1 MIKKIFYGW
10 WIVLACSLIGF
21 YVGGVIFYGFTAF
34 FEPIREE
41 FGWSYTQISFAAS
54 LRGLEM
60 GIFAP
65 LVGFLVDRFGSR
77 KLIFWGMI
85 TVGFGLILLSR
96 TQSLAMFYGSF
107 LLIAFGAGGCA
118 MVVTMAAVAN
128 WFHKN
133 VGVALGVMASGVGA
147 SGLMVPLIVQ
157 LIGVSGWR
165 TTLIILGLGMWI
177 LGIPL
182 SFVIRNRPEQYGYLP
197 DGISPSD
204 RMPHLEN
211 QDTGVKA
218 VEIGFKEALKKRA
231 FLYLIIVD
239 AIRMMIVAAVVI
251 HVMPYLSSLGLPR
264 VTAGLVAGA
273 IPLSSIIGRFVF
285 GWLGDVFDKGHVM
298 AWTFCIISLGMLAFC
313 YVQVIWIAFVFLLLF
328 SPGYGGGIVLRG
340 AILREYFGRNSF
352 GKMIGITMGAASIG
366 GIIGPTLA
374 GWVFDTFGSYHLI
387 WLIFC
392 GLSSLAIY
400 LALKIKRDIGSETT

>member
-10 WIVLACSLIGF
+10 WIVLACSLIAF

-77 KLIFWGMI
+77 NLIFWGTI
-85 TVGFGLILLSR
+85 TIGFGLILLSR

-118 MVVTMAAVAN
+118 MVVTMSTVAN
-128 WFHKN
+128 WFHRK
-133 VGVALGVMASGVGA
+133 VGLALGVMASGFGA
-147 SGLMVPLIVQ
+147 SGLMVPFIVQ
-157 LIGVSGWR
+157 LIVVSGWR
-165 TTLIILGLGMWI
+165 TTLIILGLGMLI

-204 RMPHLEN
+204 RMSHLEN
-211 QDTGVKA
+211 QDTGVKE
-218 VEIGFKEALKKRA
+218 VEIGFKEALKKKS
-231 FLYLIIVD
+231 FLYLIIVE
-239 AIRMMIVAAVVI
+239 AIRMMIVATVI
-251 HVMPYLSSLGLPR
+251 IHIMPYLSSLGLPR
-264 VTAGLVAGA
+264 ITAGLVAGA
-273 IPLSSIIGRFVF
+273 IPLFSIIGRFGF
-285 GWLGDVFDKGHVM
+285 GWLGDVFDKRYVM

-313 YVQVIWIAFVFLLLF
+313 YVQVIWVVFVFLLLF
-328 SPGYGGGIVLRG
+328 SPGYGGSIVLRG

-352 GKMIGITMGAASIG
+352 GKMIGITMGSASIG
-366 GIIGPTLA
+366 GIIGPTVA
-374 GWVFDTFGSYHLI
+374 GWAFDTFESYHFV
-387 WLIFC
+387 WLVFC
-392 GLSSLAIY
+392 GLSGLAIH
-400 LALKIKRDIGSETT
+400 LVLKIKRCSL

>member
-65 LVGFLVDRFGSR
+65 FVGFLVDRFGSR
-77 KLIFWGMI
+77 KLIFWGTI
-85 TVGFGLILLSR
+85 TAGFGLIFLSR

-133 VGVALGVMASGVGA
+133 VGIALGMMASGVGA

-218 VEIGFKEALKKRA
+218 VEIGFKEALKKRS

-273 IPLSSIIGRFVF
+273 IPLTSIIGRFGF
-285 GWLGDVFDKGHVM
+285 GWLSDVFDKRYVM
-298 AWTFCIISLGMLAFC
+298 AWSFCMISLGMLAFR
-313 YVQVIWIAFVFLLLF
+313 YVQVIWVVFVFLLLF
-328 SPGYGGGIVLRG
+328 SPGYGGGMVLRG

-352 GKMIGITMGAASIG
+352 GKMIGITMGSASIG

-374 GWVFDTFGSYHLI
+374 GWAFDTFGTYRII
-387 WLIFC
+387 WLVFC
-392 GLSSLAIY
+392 GLSGLAIH
-400 LALKIKRDIGSETT
+400 LVLKLKRCSL

>member
-41 FGWSYTQISFAAS
+41 FGWSYTQISLAAS

-77 KLIFWGMI
+77 KLIFWGTI

-107 LLIAFGAGGCA
+107 LLIAFGAGGCT

-133 VGVALGVMASGVGA
+133 VGIALGVMASGVGA

-157 LIGVSGWR
+157 LIDVSDWR

-204 RMPHLEN
+204 RMPNSKN
-211 QDTGVKA
+211 QGKG
-218 VEIGFKEALKKRA
+218 VEIGLKEAFKNRV
-231 FLYLIIVD
+231 FLYLNIVE
-239 AIRMMIVAAVVI
+239 AVRMMIVAAVVI
-251 HVMPYLSSLGLPR
+251 HIMPYLSSLGLPR
-264 VTAGLVAGA
+264 ATAGLIAGA
-273 IPLSSIIGRFVF
+273 IPLSSIIGRFFF
-285 GWLGDVFDKGHVM
+285 GWLGDAFDKKYVM

-313 YVQVIWIAFVFLLLF
+313 YVQVLWVVFVFLLLF

-352 GKMIGITMGAASIG
+352 GKMIGITMGSASIG

-374 GWVFDTFGSYHLI
+374 GWAFDTFGSYHLI
-387 WLIFC
+387 WLVFC
-392 GLSSLAIY
+392 GLSGLAIS
-400 LALKIKRDIGSETT
+400 LVLKIKQY